1 MFRKVLILAST
12 IQQVRNPINASG
24 RAATG
29 VSLAPMSCPGI
40 AEPTREKKSLP
51 AQCASAASCVATTL
65 PSTPEDTWQRSGDAA
80 ELPASSIFFS
90 NNNKQN
96 PL

>member
-24 RAATG
+24 RAARG

-65 PSTPEDTWQRSGDAA
+65 PSTPEDTWQ
-80 ELPASSIFFS
+80 
-90 NNNKQN
+90 Q
-96 PL
+96 